1 MPQLNIET
9 WPPQLIWL
17 AISFLALF
25 FIMRF
30 VALPRV
36 GGVIERRQKQVN
48 DDLAAAQRFKA
59 ATEKAIADYE
69 AALAEARAKGNA
81 IAQATREKLARET
94 EQERAKVEGEINERV
109 SAAEKAIAQSKA
121 KAMAD
126 IEKVA
131 ADLAAEIVTELAG
144 ITASTKGA
152 ARGLSARAPSKTDAE

>member
-1 MPQLNIET
+1 MPQLNVET

-30 VALPRV
+30 AALPRV
-36 GGVIERRQKQVN
+36 GGVIERRQKQVS

-59 ATEKAIADYE
+59 ETEKAIADYE
-69 AALAEARAKGNA
+69 AALAEARGKGNA
-81 IAQATREKLARET
+81 IAQAAREKLARET
-94 EQERAKVEGEINERV
+94 EQERSKVEGELNDRV
-109 SAAEKAIAQSKA
+109 ASAEKAIAQSKA

-131 ADLAAEIVTELAG
+131 GDLAAEIVTELAG
-144 ITASTKGA
+144 ITAGKTST
-152 ARGLSARAPSKTDAE
+152 ARGGGARTPSKTEAE

>member
-17 AISFLALF
+17 AISFLTLF

-81 IAQATREKLARET
+81 IAQAAREKLARET
-94 EQERAKVEGEINERV
+94 EQERAKVAGELSERV
-109 SAAEKAIAQSKA
+109 AAAEKAIAQSKT

-144 ITASTKGA
+144 ITASSQGA
-152 ARGLSARAPSKTDAE
+152 AKSAGARAPSKTDAE